1 MVLVEM
7 VESAFSDIWVES
19 EESDCGDIVLGVS
32 EGEDVA
38 GDIGEVLM
46 GDRIP
51 DIVMMCIEL

>member
-1 MVLVEM
+1 M
-7 VESAFSDIWVES
+7 VESAFTDIWVES